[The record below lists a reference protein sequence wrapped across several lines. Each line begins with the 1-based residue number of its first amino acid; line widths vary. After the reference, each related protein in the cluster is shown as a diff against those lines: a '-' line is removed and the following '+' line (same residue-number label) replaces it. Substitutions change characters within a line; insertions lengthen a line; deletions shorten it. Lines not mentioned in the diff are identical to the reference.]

1 MRRRRLRAF
10 LVLLTSSVVLSAANP
25 RLVDGVSGA
34 PVEWSDWVSKRG
46 PVAVLVWASWAPD
59 AITTIDRYPALKA
72 ACEEKGLN
80 LVLLDVQ
87 ETLEEGRRALSDRE
101 IAWLHDRHGALLKR
115 YRVIDVP
122 SLLIVAADGESLG
135 RLAAVPDEVDRWKS
149 P

>member
-1 MRRRRLRAF
+1 
-10 LVLLTSSVVLSAANP
+10 
-25 RLVDGVSGA
+25 
-34 PVEWSDWVSKRG
+34 
-46 PVAVLVWASWAPD
+46 
-59 AITTIDRYPALKA
+59 
-72 ACEEKGLN
+72 LN